1 MPKQTFFNLPED
13 KKKILLHAMEKEFSR
28 VSLYEASIANMV
40 QDAGIPRG
48 SFYQYFENK
57 EDAFFYLLKE
67 HAKKRQSIFISFL
80 KQHDG
85 DLFKAMAGMFHNI
98 ISDSPDKKNLP
109 FIRNALLNMTHKVEH
124 TFASI
129 FSNSM
134 MDDSLDEI
142 SPLINKKNLNISEDK
157 ELFYVM
163 QILTSVTI
171 RNFIEKFSRD
181 LTDEEA
187 ITNYTSELKLLK
199 DGLYRKKSEA

>member
-13 KKKILLHAMEKEFSR
+13 KKEILIQAVEKEFSR
-28 VSLYEASIANMV
+28 VPLFEASIANMV

-67 HAKKRQSIFISFL
+67 HTKERQANFISLL

-98 ISDSPDKKNLP
+98 ISDSPDNLP

-124 TFASI
+124 TFAGI
-129 FSNSM
+129 FSSSM
-134 MDDSLDEI
+134 MDDSLDEF
-142 SPLINKKNLNISEDK
+142 SPLINKKYLNISEDK

-171 RNFIEKFSRD
+171 RNFIEKFSRN
-181 LTDEEA
+181 LTDEQA
-187 ITNYTSELKLLK
+187 ICNYTTELQLLK
-199 DGLYRKKSEA
+199 YGLYSKEEEES

>member
-1 MPKQTFFNLPED
+1 MPKRTFFNLPED
-13 KKKILLHAMEKEFSR
+13 KRKILIQAVEKEFSR
-28 VSLYEASIANMV
+28 VPMFEASIANMV

-67 HAKKRQSIFISFL
+67 HTKKRQRDFISLL

-85 DLFKAMAGMFHNI
+85 DLFEAMAGTFHNI
-98 ISDSPDKKNLP
+98 ISDSPDNLP

-124 TFASI
+124 TFAGI
-129 FSNSM
+129 FSSSV
-134 MDDSLDEI
+134 MDNSLDEI
-142 SPLINKKNLNISEDK
+142 SPLINKKYLNISEDK

-171 RNFIEKFSRD
+171 RNFIEKFSRN
-181 LTDEEA
+181 LTDEQA
-187 ITNYTSELKLLK
+187 ICNYTIELRLLK
-199 DGLYRKKSEA
+199 HGLYKKEKENA

>member
-13 KKKILLHAMEKEFSR
+13 KKEILIEAVEKEFSR
-28 VSLYEASIANMV
+28 VPLFEASIANMV

-67 HAKKRQSIFISFL
+67 HTKKRQANFILLL

-85 DLFKAMAGMFHNI
+85 DLLEAMAGMFHSI
-98 ISDSPDKKNLP
+98 ISDSPDNLP

-124 TFASI
+124 TFAGI
-129 FSNSM
+129 FTSSV
-134 MDDSLDEI
+134 MDGSLDEI
-142 SPLINKKNLNISEDK
+142 NPLINKKYLNISEDK

-171 RNFIEKFSRD
+171 RNFIEKFSRN

-187 ITNYTSELKLLK
+187 ICNYTTELKLLK
-199 DGLYRKKSEA
+199 YGLYRKEKKEA

>member
-13 KKKILLHAMEKEFSR
+13 KKTILLDAVEKEFSR
-28 VSLYEASIANMV
+28 VPLFEASVANMV

-48 SFYQYFENK
+48 SFYQYFDNK

-67 HAKKRQSIFISFL
+67 HTKQRQEHFTLLL

-85 DLFKAMAGMFHNI
+85 DLFKAMAGMFQDI
-98 ISDSPDKKNLP
+98 ISDAPDKKNLP
-109 FIRNALLNMTHKVEH
+109 FLKNALLNMTHKVEH
-124 TFASI
+124 TFAGM
-129 FSNSM
+129 FSSSM
-134 MDDSLDEI
+134 MDDSLDKI
-142 SPLINKKNLNISEDK
+142 SPLINKKYLNISEDK

-187 ITNYTSELKLLK
+187 INNYTSELTLLK
-199 DGLYRKKSEA
+199 YGLYRKTEE